1 MEIRYVNN
9 NEDMKQQAMLREL
22 TSTEYNDDNRRL
34 VRMYQIMSGLL
45 ALWGL
50 IQIIIYLNNKENP
63 ASLSRGI
70 SFIFMAIF
78 MLGFA
83 WAAPKVKKFFLKR
96 RINKEYSDV
105 NRQYPENILTVD
117 SKNIIWQQGKEKISH
132 KLTEE
137 LGVQETENCYLIDLK
152 KKQIAVPKR
161 VFSDAQFAEFDRL
174 FKITGRLAKTS
185 GKNSEKKG

>member
-22 TSTEYNDDNRRL
+22 ASEEYNDDNRRL

-50 IQIIIYLNNKENP
+50 IQIIIYLNNKENA

-83 WAAPKVKKFFLKR
+83 WAAPKVKKFVLKR
-96 RINKEYSDV
+96 RISREFSDV
-105 NRQYPENILTVD
+105 NRQYPENVLTVD
-117 SKNIIWQQGKEKISH
+117 SKNITWQQGKEKISH

-161 VFSDAQFAEFDRL
+161 IFSDAQFAEFDKL

>member
-9 NEDMKQQAMLREL
+9 NEDMKQHAMLREL
-22 TSTEYNDDNRRL
+22 ASEEYNDDNRRL

-50 IQIIIYLNNKENP
+50 IQIIIYLNNKENA

-96 RINKEYSDV
+96 RIS
-105 NRQYPENILTVD
+105 R
-117 SKNIIWQQGKEKISH
+117 
-132 KLTEE
+132 
-137 LGVQETENCYLIDLK
+137 
-152 KKQIAVPKR
+152 
-161 VFSDAQFAEFDRL
+161 
-174 FKITGRLAKTS
+174 
-185 GKNSEKKG
+185 

>member
-9 NEDMKQQAMLREL
+9 NEDMKQQAMLSEL
-22 TSTEYNDDNRRL
+22 NSVEYNEDNARL
-34 VRMYQIMSGLL
+34 VRMYHIMAILL

-50 IQIIIYLNNKENP
+50 IQIVIYLTNRDNTQ
-63 ASLSRGI
+63 SLPRGI
-70 SFIFMAIF
+70 SFIFMALF
-78 MLGFA
+78 MMGFA

-105 NRQYPENILTVD
+105 SRQYPENILTVD